1 MITETYETIVPK
13 ELKPII
19 ICNCKSLPLYLRSIN
34 IIEII
39 LAPAPWAALGKWT
52 NK

>member
-13 ELKPII
+13 ELKPIIII

-39 LAPAPWAALGKWT
+39 LAPAPWAALGK
-52 NK
+52 